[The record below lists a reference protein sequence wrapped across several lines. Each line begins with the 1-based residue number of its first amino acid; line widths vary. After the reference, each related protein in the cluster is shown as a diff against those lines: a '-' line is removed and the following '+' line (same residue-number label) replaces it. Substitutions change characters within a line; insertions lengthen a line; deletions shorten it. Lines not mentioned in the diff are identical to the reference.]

1 MKKILIICMILS
13 LSGCIFI
20 PKEKDPR
27 LDHPAF
33 DIIGDQGLN
42 PDISLEDL
50 HGEYVDCKLWLEP
63 YEGSSPSNEKI
74 ECVSVIQENI
84 LFMEWEKDKQKFTLD
99 NGIIF
104 TFDKGLIYTDF
115 SDNPEFIAM
124 IKRYPSGHMVDGLI
138 LVKSGEETI
147 KIHFQ
152 MIKSSPS

>member
-1 MKKILIICMILS
+1 MKKILITCLVLS

-27 LDHPAF
+27 LEHQAF

-50 HGEYVDCKLWLEP
+50 QGEYINCKLWLEP
-63 YEGSSPSNEKI
+63 YEGSTPSNEKVDCTSTI
-74 ECVSVIQENI
+74 KENI
-84 LFMEWEKDKQKFTLD
+84 LFMEWELDGIDFTLD
-99 NGIIF
+99 HGIPFILDNG
-104 TFDKGLIYTDF
+104 LLYTDF

-138 LVKSGEETI
+138 LVKQNEEVI

-152 MIKSSPS
+152 MTNSSSS